1 MNRNDYLKLFL
12 IATVLALAYGI
23 WYSYSVFLVAFDETF
38 NWSRSTLAAG
48 FSIFALVHGV
58 TNPISSALCDRV
70 NSGIL
75 VLVGGLCISIS
86 LLFVSLIQTP
96 FDLFLYF
103 GVFTAISV
111 SMCGWGPSLVQ
122 VQRSFKHNLG
132 FAIGFVSSGIGVGMV
147 LAVPLIQLCIDS
159 VGWRNCFRIL
169 SAISFIVIIPI
180 GLFLTKN
187 FVPGLSS
194 QSVNNNNLRTS
205 SLNLSQAFKTGQF
218 WLLVSLYF
226 FGSMGA
232 QTLHVH
238 QVVYLVEKGI
248 SPIVGASVV
257 SMVGLSS
264 IFGKLVGGYLSDK
277 VEREKVFIVGNIILI
292 TGIFILYFA
301 GERASIPLAYLF
313 AVCLGI
319 GYSSTAAIA
328 PAIISDHFGGKHF
341 GKILGIGLFG
351 GASGAAVGPF
361 VAGELFDNFGN
372 YKLAFIFAVVSIL
385 IASLC
390 CTVVRLNKYK

>member
-1 MNRNDYLKLFL
+1 MDKNDYLKLFL

-58 TNPISSALCDRV
+58 TNPVSSALCDRI

-75 VLVGGLCISIS
+75 VVAGGFCISIS
-86 LLFVSLIQTP
+86 LLLVSFIKTP
-96 FDLFLYF
+96 FDLFLFF

-111 SMCGWGPSLVQ
+111 SMFGWGPSLVQ

-147 LAVPLIQLCIDS
+147 IAVPLIQLCIDTF
-159 VGWRNCFRIL
+159 GWRNCFRIL
-169 SAISFIVIIPI
+169 SVITFVVIIPI

-187 FVPGLSS
+187 FVAGLSS
-194 QSVNNNNLRTS
+194 QSLDNKNPKTS

-232 QTLHVH
+232 
-238 QVVYLVEKGI
+238 
-248 SPIVGASVV
+248 
-257 SMVGLSS
+257 
-264 IFGKLVGGYLSDK
+264 
-277 VEREKVFIVGNIILI
+277 
-292 TGIFILYFA
+292 
-301 GERASIPLAYLF
+301 
-313 AVCLGI
+313 
-319 GYSSTAAIA
+319 
-328 PAIISDHFGGKHF
+328 
-341 GKILGIGLFG
+341 
-351 GASGAAVGPF
+351 
-361 VAGELFDNFGN
+361 
-372 YKLAFIFAVVSIL
+372 
-385 IASLC
+385 
-390 CTVVRLNKYK
+390 